1 MGKIDWKERIRG
13 ALVVKTEQTN
23 VYLLAIVA
31 IVAIVGIVVLILNS
45 GIDMMSGDMT
55 GQAYIK
61 LKAKD
66 DAAGLV
72 ETTAGQQVS
81 GIAGADSESGSC
93 PDGKV
98 YCGYCRS
105 KSAACAAGC
114 TQHC

>member
-1 MGKIDWKERIRG
+1 M
-13 ALVVKTEQTN
+13 VKTEQTN

-66 DAAGLV
+66 DAAGLALKSTTSGSV
-72 ETTAGQQVS
+72 ESV
-81 GIAGADSESGSC
+81 DSYVPDCSGSC
-93 PDGKV
+93 RDPATGKPV
-98 YCGYCRS
+98 C
-105 KSAACAAGC
+105 CA
-114 TQHC
+114 